1 MTATRPTV
9 PSLTVLVVG
18 VEDWGIE
25 QAAAALGGAGHTVL
39 RCHEPGEP
47 AFPCNAL
54 IPDRTCPLAVGFH
67 VALTVRTR
75 PAPPPAPGEMG
86 VICALSRAIPL
97 VVAGVGGD
105 GTLEG
110 LATTVVPRH
119 DSVVSA
125 CEDATVTT
133 GLGPAGW

>member
-1 MTATRPTV
+1 MTATPPLAHR
-9 PSLTVLVVG
+9 LTVLVVG

-25 QAAAALGGAGHTVL
+25 QAATALVGTGHRVL

-54 IPDRTCPLAVGFH
+54 IAGRTCPLAVGFH

-86 VICALSRAIPL
+86 VICALGRAIPL

-105 GTLEG
+105 GSLGG

-119 DSVVSA
+119 DSVVDA
-125 CEDATVTT
+125 CETAALTVLS
-133 GLGPAGW
+133 GLT

>member
-1 MTATRPTV
+1 MTANRPAV
-9 PSLTVLVVG
+9 PSLKVLVVG

-25 QAAAALGGAGHTVL
+25 QAASALGGAGHWVL

-54 IPDRTCPLAVGFH
+54 IPHRTCPLAVGFH

-86 VICALSRAIPL
+86 VICALGRAIPL

-105 GTLEG
+105 SSLGS
-110 LATTVVPRH
+110 LATTVVSRH

-125 CEDATVTT
+125 CESAALTPSS
-133 GLGPAGW
+133 GPTS